1 MASTNNPLGTY
12 YYSPDIKA
20 YISSSSILDVNGK
33 PKVLDI
39 SPDIMNFSISRQV
52 NSTSTASLTL
62 SNKGFKYTPARLDNP
77 TGPYTAPTP
86 IETMDRIVIYL
97 KRDVW
102 LQVFSGY
109 ITTAPILTLVPEP
122 VMIQAHCTLYKIQN
136 TFWDIGNPSFQ
147 ALMPGLLMSSEA
159 NYQQFGD
166 GGAAQ
171 GIVNVLTNVVGW
183 NKSKIHITAIPAA
196 FVAASVKTYT
206 TETKSNLPQ
215 NTTDKFVRALDGAGI
230 IASDN
235 LINVGINGTGVGNYV
250 TVKNLPASVPA
261 ASVAIPNGAYTYAS
275 LPTGTY
281 AQAYSGQNEGI
292 VVQNTDVN
300 TVFDYY
306 SATYPGGKKEM
317 GALLQPVDKSHQDA
331 DYWCVISW
339 PYYLH
344 LMGNTVT
351 DNASIQNSAAQ
362 WLSDDGYN
370 GNSGRH
376 LLITSIANAK
386 QVVVKASMAGDT
398 GNNIILSRAA
408 WEYLAGSAVS
418 YKVNNGDGTS
428 RNADFYSTN
437 LVAVT
442 AAWAI
447 PGKTIKGPQD
457 NTSLVGQLNNYGFTL
472 GKTLAESPGT
482 AVIYNTVTGEQV
494 TSSAPVLNQGAGNI
508 GDRTPVSTIKDSN
521 DWARLCLQL
530 AGFPD
535 NGWNVGFLA
544 NWITCEMGPKWA
556 IRNNPLNSSDATLN
570 SRFGKA
576 KTPTAAWPTLYDA
589 AANWAAKMGGSNTG
603 YGAMWDQIGAIFD
616 SKPRINIEATKKA
629 RLTNPKA
636 SPIYWPSANYGV
648 SPTDLSKKTLATRY
662 TLFAVAVMQS
672 PWDGGR
678 YAGKRTVLQSP
689 NFAVYQRLDTGP
701 VAEGADMLPGTNKGP
716 GLNNGTPGSATTNST
731 LNTSGST
738 VIDSGVG
745 TGNSFNTQFAPSQMD
760 LETLALLGS
769 PRAFITDQ
777 PVLSSISSLATS
789 SLRHFQSSPTGDF
802 IAWFPDYFGVYGQ
815 APALNVFD
823 IEIINFSL
831 YHDDTQLT
839 THIAVSGDIINMGAE
854 VGLVDWMSTNGIV
867 SVQIDEVMAQLFGM
881 SVEALNKMY
890 PPSFSQNFLL
900 RYGMRPLAQPMPIIR
915 SHVTEF
921 MYAWQLFMMKWADQY
936 TVQVQFTYLPELYP
950 GMRIRLADH
959 KIEVYV
965 TAVSHQGD
973 RNGGFTTTAS
983 VTCPVYRNNP
993 TDKPVPLHYG
1003 FPYSKVQKT

>member
-171 GIVNVLTNVVGW
+171 GIVNVLTDVVGW

-442 AAWAI
+442 VAWAV

-482 AVIYNTVTGEQV
+482 AVIYNTVTGKQV

-716 GLNNGTPGSATTNST
+716 GLNN
-731 LNTSGST
+731 
-738 VIDSGVG
+738 
-745 TGNSFNTQFAPSQMD
+745 
-760 LETLALLGS
+760 
-769 PRAFITDQ
+769 
-777 PVLSSISSLATS
+777 
-789 SLRHFQSSPTGDF
+789 
-802 IAWFPDYFGVYGQ
+802 
-815 APALNVFD
+815 
-823 IEIINFSL
+823 
-831 YHDDTQLT
+831 
-839 THIAVSGDIINMGAE
+839 
-854 VGLVDWMSTNGIV
+854 
-867 SVQIDEVMAQLFGM
+867 
-881 SVEALNKMY
+881 
-890 PPSFSQNFLL
+890 
-900 RYGMRPLAQPMPIIR
+900 
-915 SHVTEF
+915 
-921 MYAWQLFMMKWADQY
+921 
-936 TVQVQFTYLPELYP
+936 
-950 GMRIRLADH
+950 
-959 KIEVYV
+959 
-965 TAVSHQGD
+965 
-973 RNGGFTTTAS
+973 
-983 VTCPVYRNNP
+983 
-993 TDKPVPLHYG
+993 
-1003 FPYSKVQKT
+1003 